1 MQFLCSR
8 QQCTFFAIK
17 ACKVNA
23 HVPLNAKFNLLAVKS
38 CTVEHLGIFF
48 LNQNI
53 YLSINLGKKKKVERR
68 KYTNIYFD
76 HSTMFCFIRG
86 IESHNV
92 VKTGH

>member
-53 YLSINLGKKKKVERR
+53 YLSINLGKKKKELNRELHDLIIPRLVYEIFLNR
-68 KYTNIYFD
+68 
-76 HSTMFCFIRG
+76 HS
-86 IESHNV
+86 
-92 VKTGH
+92 